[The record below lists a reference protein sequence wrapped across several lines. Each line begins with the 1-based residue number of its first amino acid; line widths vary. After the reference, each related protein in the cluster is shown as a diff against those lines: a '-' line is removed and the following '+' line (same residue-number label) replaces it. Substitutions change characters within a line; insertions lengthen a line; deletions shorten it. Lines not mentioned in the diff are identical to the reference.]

1 MCVSHALESNDSTVL
16 FEVPPADRE
25 ELLLIDLP
33 STILPSGA
41 HLLYPLVTLLVTA
54 SEKSTLQVITLLKLR
69 HTG

>member
-1 MCVSHALESNDSTVL
+1 M
-16 FEVPPADRE
+16 PPADQE

-41 HLLYPLVTLLVTA
+41 RLLYPLVTLRVAA
-54 SEKSTLQVITLLKLR
+54 SEKPILQVITLLKLR